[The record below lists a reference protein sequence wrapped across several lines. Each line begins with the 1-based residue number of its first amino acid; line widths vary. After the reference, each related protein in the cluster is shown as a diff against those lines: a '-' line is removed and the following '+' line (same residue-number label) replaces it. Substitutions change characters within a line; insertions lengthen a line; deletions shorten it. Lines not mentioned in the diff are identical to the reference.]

1 MPGKDEFNNVRITNE
16 DKKTFFE
23 FGKSPIDET
32 PACADNPNNIKSEI
46 NDNPVSNNENK
57 KPEEKKK
64 LEENTKSNS
73 TTQNSNTNHGKLQ
86 SSGGMVSAGAVAVA
100 AAAIVVGVVNIGATP
115 IPKETTKEINNVIL
129 TPSTT
134 SIDYSFNLNKE
145 IQESSYFVSLEN
157 EMLQY
162 YESNE
167 AVDGNNEGSFTNLR
181 EQTEYTFSISK
192 TNINDETGE
201 QAETILYEKV
211 VGTTSAPDP
220 SGTFTITY
228 DANGGSGV
236 MDPVTY
242 TTNVDKVSDICIF
255 VPPEDQEFGGW
266 LINGEQ
272 DNYFDKTNF
281 DKVDTTLVATWKPI
295 QTSIET
301 FYIDN
306 SLVEYGFPTSPIN
319 TRIITNGTQINLE
332 MRNIYIPETT
342 GKVTFSIID
351 IAFIGNAADEGYIR
365 TVTVQ
370 GNERQANTLSY
381 AIYYSNDYIN
391 DTPDEFYEI
400 KELAPGEEYVFVAPE
415 DQYKFFYLTVIDPI
429 SEGIL
434 DGIVIT
440 YKHFTYNVY
449 HYLINPG
456 TGEGEIMAGPIS
468 GVPKIQLPS
477 ASEIYTDETRAFIG
491 WKIND
496 YPSIIPADTL
506 IGVHCDFE
514 LVAIWE
520 GDEGT

>member
-1 MPGKDEFNNVRITNE
+1 MPRKDEFNSVRITNE

-23 FGKSPIDET
+23 FGKSPIDEI

-46 NDNPVSNNENK
+46 NDNSVSNNENK

-64 LEENTKSNS
+64 SEKNTKSNS
-73 TTQNSNTNHGKLQ
+73 ATQNSNNNHGKFQ
-86 SSGGMVSAGAVAVA
+86 SSGGMVSAGATAVIA
-100 AAAIVVGVVNIGATP
+100 SAIVVGVVNIGATS
-115 IPKETTKEINNVIL
+115 IPKEIDNVIL

-145 IQESSYFVSLEN
+145 IQEFSYFVSLEN

-167 AVDGNNEGSFTNLR
+167 AVDGNNKGSFTNLR

-192 TNINDETGE
+192 TNINGETEE
-201 QAETILYEKV
+201 QAETILLYEKV
-211 VGTTSAPDP
+211 VRTTSAPDP
-220 SGTFTITY
+220 SGTFTIAY

-242 TTNVDKVSDICIF
+242 TTNVDTVSDICIF
-255 VPPEDQEFGGW
+255 VPPEDYEFGGW

-295 QTSIET
+295 QTSIDT

-319 TRIITNGTQINLE
+319 TQIVTNETQINLE
-332 MRNIYIPETT
+332 LQNVYIPETT

-370 GNERQANTLSY
+370 GSESQANTVSY

-391 DTPDEFYEI
+391 DAPDEFYEI
-400 KELAPGEEYVFVAPE
+400 KELAPGEEYVFEAPE
-415 DQYKFFYLTVIDPI
+415 DQNKFFYLTVIDPI

-434 DGIVIT
+434 DGIIIT
-440 YKHFTYNVY
+440 YEHFTYNEY
-449 HYLINPG
+449 RYFINPG
-456 TGEGEIMAGPIS
+456 TGEGETMAGPIN

-477 ASEIYTDETRAFIG
+477 ASEIFTGEIRAFIG

-496 YPSIIPADTL
+496 YPSIIPANTL
-506 IGVHCDFE
+506 IGVHCNLE